1 MPTLCAAINSVQWLL
16 TSFLRK
22 KKQQLFLHCFCIRC
36 KTGTITAQLMST
48 TKIVGQ
54 SYTNFQASYNLLCLY
69 ILVCFQSGQKP
80 QRHAFSLGLNNDLFL
95 HLCIK
100 EGTDQLRSY
109 RAADQ
114 HFCFRFKEHIS
125 RHCECM
131 NRNFQLAA

>member
-1 MPTLCAAINSVQWLL
+1 MPTLCAAINSVHWLL

-22 KKQQLFLHCFCIRC
+22 KNCFCIVFADA
-36 KTGTITAQLMST
+36 KTGTITAQLMIA

-54 SYTNFQASYNLLCLY
+54 SYTNFQASCNLLCLY
-69 ILVCFQSGQKP
+69 ILVCFQSWQKP
-80 QRHAFSLGLNNDLFL
+80 QRHAFSMGLNNDLFL

-114 HFCFRFKEHIS
+114 RFCFRFIEHIS